1 MEILQAKEVN
11 IVITQHDGQMVLLIH
26 EIATNQGDI
35 YAGDC
40 FIAQFLNHISD
51 LLKQGYKL
59 NMIIDQPQNQK
70 IIL

>member
-1 MEILQAKEVN
+1 MEILKSKEVN
-11 IVITQHDGQMVLLIH
+11 IVITLHDGQMVLLIH

-35 YAGDC
+35 YTGDC
-40 FIAQFLNHISD
+40 FIAQFLNHIQD
-51 LLKQGYKL
+51 LLNKGYKL